1 MHWLPGLGGRKF
13 RTNVDVAAGPLAASS
28 TVHVDAAGGD
38 AACLSALAST
48 CQVYPSKL
56 SSNSED
62 MTGHFWRSNSEDMTG
77 HFWR

>member
-1 MHWLPGLGGRKF
+1 MTIVCVSG
-13 RTNVDVAAGPLAASS
+13 
-28 TVHVDAAGGD
+28 AAGGG

-48 CQVYPSKL
+48 CQVYPRKL
-56 SSNSED
+56 SFNSED